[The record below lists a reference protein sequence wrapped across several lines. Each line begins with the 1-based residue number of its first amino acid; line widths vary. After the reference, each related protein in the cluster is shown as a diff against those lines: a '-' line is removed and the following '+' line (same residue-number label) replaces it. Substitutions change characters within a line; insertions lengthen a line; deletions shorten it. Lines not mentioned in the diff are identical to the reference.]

1 MAACNFSGLRS
12 ISHCIFIIGLPVLLL
27 VQLLVNLTVPRAS
40 SDASGDE
47 PAFLV
52 ISIEKSGGS
61 ASSEVRKNERDLE
74 SGVLGL
80 WTDEEDSRLTGYQDE
95 NELEGRQATARELI
109 LQPWASEHPSFFAE
123 LQRLTQFITTTEVN
137 CSVVQDSDGNQ
148 STHSSGHLDVLCIN
162 YWKGKWGCVAYSFS
176 LDGKDA
182 AFLDTMLYAGCEVH
196 RFDPS
201 GRGSREPA
209 SIKNHRAWLDW
220 RNPHRHAGLMGN
232 VHHRLLDIMDS
243 LGHTMVDVL
252 RMDLES
258 AEWRILESWIKDG
271 TLRRINQLILTIH
284 MQWAGFEVGGAEEE
298 VVRFW
303 YSVLR
308 ALRISGLQL
317 VYSAHGPV
325 NIVLRHKL
333 ADSHSSYTLSWIR
346 TSEQPR

>member
-1 MAACNFSGLRS
+1 MC
-12 ISHCIFIIGLPVLLL
+12 
-27 VQLLVNLTVPRAS
+27 AS
-40 SDASGDE
+40 SFPSTQEIRSDWISSQFS
-47 PAFLV
+47 PNMSVSFLFV
-52 ISIEKSGGS
+52 
-61 ASSEVRKNERDLE
+61 
-74 SGVLGL
+74 
-80 WTDEEDSRLTGYQDE
+80 DE
-95 NELEGRQATARELI
+95 NDNRFLPLFLSFKKSLSSHFQ
-109 LQPWASEHPSFFAE
+109 LQFQMSKIFCLFLS
-123 LQRLTQFITTTEVN
+123 
-137 CSVVQDSDGNQ
+137 
-148 STHSSGHLDVLCIN
+148 
-162 YWKGKWGCVAYSFS
+162 S

-182 AFLDTMLYAGCEVH
+182 AFLDTVLYAGCEVH

-220 RNPHRHAGLMGN
+220 RNPRRHAGLVGN
-232 VHHRLLDIMDS
+232 VQHRLLDIMDS

-308 ALRISGLQL
+308 ALRISGLRL
-317 VYSAHGPV
+317 VHSAHGPGH
-325 NIVLRHKL
+325 IVLRHKL

>member
-1 MAACNFSGLRS
+1 MDCHFQSKISGPLKEDFFLSLSAGELLCGAGFRWKSINTLFWSLRCFV
-12 ISHCIFIIGLPVLLL
+12 HQPLEGQMGLCGLLIQVYKYITL
-27 VQLLVNLTVPRAS
+27 PQNDTKIYLKHPLKNVRIEV
-40 SDASGDE
+40 
-47 PAFLV
+47 V
-52 ISIEKSGGS
+52 IYLFFHIVTNSNWLNCSLGCFRQFQM
-61 ASSEVRKNERDLE
+61 SEVFCLY
-74 SGVLGL
+74 L
-80 WTDEEDSRLTGYQDE
+80 Y
-95 NELEGRQATARELI
+95 
-109 LQPWASEHPSFFAE
+109 
-123 LQRLTQFITTTEVN
+123 
-137 CSVVQDSDGNQ
+137 
-148 STHSSGHLDVLCIN
+148 
-162 YWKGKWGCVAYSFS
+162 S

-201 GRGSREPA
+201 GRGSRELA

-220 RNPHRHAGLMGN
+220 RNPHRHAGLVGN
-232 VHHRLLDIMDS
+232 VQHRLLDIMDS

-308 ALRISGLQL
+308 TLRISGLQL
-317 VYSAHGPV
+317 VHSAHGPGH
-325 NIVLRHKL
+325 IVLRHKL
-333 ADSHSSYTLSWIR
+333 ANSHSSYTLSWIR